1 MRFKLSGGKADKHR
15 QGIQIT
21 LVKKKKSLTRHEKRT
36 YVVVRKDE
44 GTGRHGISK
53 GKWWK

>member
-1 MRFKLSGGKADKHR
+1 MRFKLSGDKADKHR

-21 LVKKKKSLTRHEKRT
+21 LVKKKSLTRHEKRT

-44 GTGRHGISK
+44 GTGRHEISK